1 MSVAIDVYT
10 IKLGD
15 LKSII
20 SSRST
25 RRVNFINKQSSAE
38 FDSLR
43 EQLDYDKEDATAF
56 TYEDAVRDLLFNK
69 LQNTYDWHIYGYAI
83 QAVLDTYAEY
93 CGNWP
98 QITNLVR
105 FTEHLNGIL
114 TNHHVRQD
122 VTRLTYGGGPKGTF
136 PTADDGFSASSQ
148 WPEWGCWS
156 ASQCKSILPKL
167 KRINVNSLDPVDHE
181 NVQNL
186 VEWVAAAVRRK
197 SMMIGFVS

>member
-1 MSVAIDVYT
+1 MSLAIDVYT
-10 IKLGD
+10 VKLDD
-15 LKSII
+15 LRTILR
-20 SSRST
+20 SRSS

-43 EQLDYDKEDATAF
+43 EQLDDDNEDRTAF
-56 TYEDAVRDLLFNK
+56 TYEDAVHDLLFNR
-69 LQNTYDWHIYGYAI
+69 LQTTYDWHIYGYAI
-83 QAVLDTYAEY
+83 QAILDTYAEY

-105 FTEHLNGIL
+105 FTEHLNEIL
-114 TNHHVRQD
+114 IEHDVGLD
-122 VTRLTYGGGPKGTF
+122 VTNLTYGGGPKGTF

-167 KRINVNSLDPVDHE
+167 KRIDISSLDPMDHE

-186 VEWVAAAVRRK
+186 VDWVGAAVRRK
-197 SMMIGFVS
+197 SMIIGFVC